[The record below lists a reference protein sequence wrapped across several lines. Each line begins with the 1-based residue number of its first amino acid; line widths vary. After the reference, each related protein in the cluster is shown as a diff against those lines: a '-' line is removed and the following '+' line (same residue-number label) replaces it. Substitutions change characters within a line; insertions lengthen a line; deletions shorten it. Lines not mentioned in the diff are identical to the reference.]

1 MTAGGEGAQG
11 AGGGRAV
18 VVVADRELR
27 TPKYLFA
34 LSLGRPV
41 VTFAHLDACVASKV
55 YGLCTFWPHDLHCAH
70 VYAASCAWG

>member
-1 MTAGGEGAQG
+1 MQG

-55 YGLCTFWPHDLHCAH
+55 RCSARSGHMTFTALTYMPLRVRGVVGWI
-70 VYAASCAWG
+70 